1 MKNLIAFCG
10 IDCEQCDA
18 RKATLNNDNALR
30 EEVAKLWTKL
40 NGVDITS
47 EMINCEGCRADGVKT
62 PFCDS
67 LCRIRQCALGKA
79 YETCCDCSEVKT
91 CKTVGAILSNNT
103 EALANLKK

>member
-40 NGVDITS
+40 NGVDITP

-79 YETCCDCSEVKT
+79 YETCGDCSEVKT
-91 CKTVGAILSNNT
+91 CKTVGAILSNNI